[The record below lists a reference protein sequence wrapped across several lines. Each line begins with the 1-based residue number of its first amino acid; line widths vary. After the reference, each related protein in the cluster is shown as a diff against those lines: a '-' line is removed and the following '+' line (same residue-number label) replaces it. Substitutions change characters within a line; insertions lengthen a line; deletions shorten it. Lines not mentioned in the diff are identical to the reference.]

1 VIQYRE
7 IISFS
12 VSQVKRAVYM
22 NIIQNPLQFFKR
34 KSFPHGI
41 VLSECK
47 ETTSGKDIRRLAFAP
62 SLMFPLSQHIGQPS
76 VPVVNQGQEIVRGEL
91 IADADGFMSVPLH
104 ASASGIIE
112 RIGFA
117 PSLRGPKEKSII
129 IKPYPG
135 SDQALQPGPERDYE
149 QMSTQEII
157 TAVQEMGM
165 IGLGGAG
172 FPTHVKMTVPAGRSV
187 DTVIVNGCEC
197 EPFLTTDHQI
207 MIEQIEHLIL
217 GIRIAMKSVKAE
229 CAVIGIEDNKLDV
242 LQSIRSTLPTDGN
255 IQIEVLGTKYPQGAE
270 KMLTKALLDREIPS
284 GGLPADIG
292 VVIFNVAT
300 LTQIGVLLPRHLP
313 LIERVVTITGPGINK
328 PGNFLA
334 PLGTPIGFILKQL
347 GYSGNVNRV
356 ILGGPMMGFAAS
368 SMEVPITKSIGGLL
382 VLEKESINHSEKI
395 YPCIKCSKCLQAC
408 PISLNPSMLGM
419 LAEKREYEAMA
430 SNYHLNDC
438 FECGCCS
445 YVCPSNIP
453 LVQYFRIAKA
463 INQEDQIKAA
473 AAEQ

>member
-1 VIQYRE
+1 
-7 IISFS
+7 
-12 VSQVKRAVYM
+12 M
-22 NIIQNPLQFFKR
+22 NIFHNPLQIFNR

-41 VLSECK
+41 VLPDCK

-62 SLMFPLSQHIGQPS
+62 RLIFPLSQHIGQPS
-76 VPVVNQGQEIVRGEL
+76 VPVVKQGQEVVRGEL

-104 ASASGIIE
+104 TSASGIIE

-135 SDQALQPGPERDYE
+135 SDQTLHACPGCDYE
-149 QMSTQEII
+149 QMSVQEII
-157 TAVQEMGM
+157 SAVQEMGM

-172 FPTHVKMTVPAGRSV
+172 FPTHVKMNVPVGKSI

-197 EPFLTTDHQI
+197 EPFLTTDQQV
-207 MIEQIEHLIL
+207 MVEQIEHLIL
-217 GIRIAMKSVKAE
+217 GIQIAMKAVNAE

-242 LQSIRSTLPTDGN
+242 LGSIRSALPTDGT
-255 IQIEVLGTKYPQGAE
+255 IRIEALKTKYPQGAE
-270 KMLTKALLDREIPS
+270 KMLTKSLLNREVPS

-292 VVIFNVAT
+292 VCIFNVAT
-300 LTQIGVLLPRHLP
+300 LTQIGMLLPKCQP

-334 PLGTPIGFILKQL
+334 PMGTPIGFILQQL

-356 ILGGPMMGFAAS
+356 ILGGPMMGFAAA
-368 SMEVPITKSIGGLL
+368 SMEVPITKSIGGIL
-382 VLEKESINHSEKI
+382 VLEQESINKSEKI
-395 YPCIKCSKCLQAC
+395 FPCIKCSKCLQSC
-408 PISLNPSMLGM
+408 PINLNPSMLGM
-419 LAEKREYEAMA
+419 LAEKREYEAMEI
-430 SNYHLNDC
+430 NYHLNDC

-463 INQEDQIKAA
+463 INQENKIKAA
-473 AAEQ
+473 AEEQ

>member
-1 VIQYRE
+1 MRFI
-7 IISFS
+7 
-12 VSQVKRAVYM
+12 M
-22 NIIQNPLQFFKR
+22 NIIHNPLQIFKR
-34 KSFPHGI
+34 KSFPHGV

-62 SLMFPLSQHIGQPS
+62 SLIFPLSQHIGQPS
-76 VPVVNQGQEIVRGEL
+76 VPVVKQGQEVVRGEL

-117 PSLRGPKEKSII
+117 PSPRGPKEKSII
-129 IKPYPG
+129 IDPYPG
-135 SDQALQPGPERDYE
+135 SDQSLHAGPERDYE

-157 TAVQEMGM
+157 SAVQEMGM

-172 FPTHVKMTVPAGRSV
+172 FPTHVKMKVPAGKSI

-207 MIEQIEHLIL
+207 MIEQIEYLIL
-217 GIRIAMKSVKAE
+217 GIRIVMKALNAKRAI
-229 CAVIGIEDNKLDV
+229 IGIEDNKLDV
-242 LQSIRSTLPTDGN
+242 YESIRSVLPTDGN
-255 IQIEVLGTKYPQGAE
+255 IQIEALVTKYPQGAE
-270 KMLTKALLDREIPS
+270 KMLAKALLDREIPS

-292 VVIFNVAT
+292 FCIFNVAT
-300 LTQIGVLLPRHLP
+300 LTKIGLLLPNHLP

-334 PLGTPIGFILKQL
+334 PMGTPIGFILEQL

-356 ILGGPMMGFAAS
+356 ILGGPMMGFAAA
-368 SMEVPITKSIGGLL
+368 SMEVPITKAIGGIL
-382 VLEKESINHSEKI
+382 VLEQESINHSEKI

-408 PISLNPSMLGM
+408 PINMNPSMLGM
-419 LAEKREYEAMA
+419 LAEKREYEAME

-463 INQEDQIKAA
+463 INRENQIKAA
-473 AAEQ
+473 ADEQ